1 MPYQNFLATLSSPRS
16 GVYKRVFR
24 TQNELE
30 TSGAILWGQS
40 VGMSLMSLV
49 LTFEVALRNRVH
61 VSLSR
66 QASSKLQH
74 NPVDSFPWYDSQ
86 KGWIQLSGES
96 HAKVEKL
103 LCANGVRLQTQP
115 PPDQVISKLSFGF
128 WSNTLDS
135 QLSPAIEALT
145 FAEVFPNHPKA
156 KKHWKYLGN
165 RKDAVAVIKDVQV
178 WRNRIAHCKPVWNEG
193 WFRSSPTQHWT
204 ELLSRLQA
212 KHHGVLTYLEWMCPS
227 TAALYR
233 SSFPG
238 RLFTNLLSE
247 SAIWAHLQAPTQIGH
262 APIFTAPPPDELAKY
277 KART

>member
-103 LCANGVRLQTQP
+103 LCANGVRLQTQ
-115 PPDQVISKLSFGF
+115 
-128 WSNTLDS
+128 
-135 QLSPAIEALT
+135 
-145 FAEVFPNHPKA
+145 
-156 KKHWKYLGN
+156 
-165 RKDAVAVIKDVQV
+165 
-178 WRNRIAHCKPVWNEG
+178 
-193 WFRSSPTQHWT
+193 
-204 ELLSRLQA
+204 
-212 KHHGVLTYLEWMCPS
+212 
-227 TAALYR
+227 
-233 SSFPG
+233 
-238 RLFTNLLSE
+238 
-247 SAIWAHLQAPTQIGH
+247 
-262 APIFTAPPPDELAKY
+262 
-277 KART
+277 